1 MRGFGLG
8 LTIAQTI
15 VLMHHGK
22 ITLDSVEGQGTT
34 VRVDLPKETPT

>member
-22 ITLDSVEGQGTT
+22 ITLESAEGQGTT
-34 VRVDLPKETPT
+34 VRMDFPRETPT